1 MVALDGGQ
9 AMSAEYFDTVADLYA
24 AERPTYP
31 AALFDALEL
40 TPEMRVLE
48 IGPGTGQASRDLVAR
63 GVELTC
69 YELGPTLAARTAA
82 AVPTATVVNAPAA
95 AATGTFEVVCG
106 FTSLHWLRD
115 DLWPIAHR
123 LLEPGGRL
131 AHVGTVHVSDG
142 DGDAVHAAL
151 QPVYARHLQDAGYAP
166 PPIADLAPLSWD
178 AERFERRL
186 FAVFPRRAR
195 YDGAAFARLHAT
207 YSPVGI
213 LAEPGRSEFLADLA
227 AAVDR
232 HGGIEHHTANVL
244 NVFTRR

>member
-1 MVALDGGQ
+1 
-9 AMSAEYFDTVADLYA
+9 MSAAYFDTVADLYA
-24 AERPTYP
+24 AARPTYP

-40 TPEMRVLE
+40 RPGLRVLE

-63 GVELTC
+63 GVDLTC

-82 AVPTATVVNAPAA
+82 AVPSATVVNAPAA
-95 AATGTFEVVCG
+95 EATGTFDLVCG

-115 DLWPIAHR
+115 ELWPIAHR

-131 AHVGTVHVSDG
+131 AHIGTVHVSDG
-142 DGDAVHAAL
+142 DGDAVHSAL
-151 QPVYARHLQDAGYAP
+151 QPLYARHLHDAGYAP
-166 PPIADLAPLSWD
+166 TPTTDLVPLPWD
-178 AERFERRL
+178 TERFDRTL
-186 FAVFPRRAR
+186 FAVYPRQAR

-207 YSPVGI
+207 YSPVGV
-213 LAEPGRSEFLADLA
+213 LPEPGRSAFLADLA
-227 AAVDR
+227 AAVDA